1 MRLSDMQCSRNL
13 IDKALEVNQTALK
26 FCKDKDELMKEELE
40 KQKTRLIERKLMQS
54 IERIEK
60 GWCVLHSIFA
70 VLCFDWKFTGAYAIC
85 FLVFSLSVV
94 LQVFCLNL
102 STYVF
107 CIGFE

>member
-26 FCKDKDELMKEELE
+26 FCKDKDDAMKDELE

-60 GWCVLHSIFA
+60 GWTSHLYNVVCFTPILHRMHLSFRFEERRR
-70 VLCFDWKFTGAYAIC
+70 CRKWYKFK
-85 FLVFSLSVV
+85 
-94 LQVFCLNL
+94 QP
-102 STYVF
+102 
-107 CIGFE
+107 